1 MVAVLLAV
9 AGLVG
14 WRVLAPAE
22 VLHPAADAA
31 ADPFAVAATP
41 PAGVT
46 GRSAD
51 APLIVQGRVRV
62 YAAARAVR
70 AEVPVDAPKT
80 GTPRWSYRR
89 WPEQLSGLLAIGRT
103 VITRWSDGT
112 VVALDAGLGTVTWRS
127 HGPAAGGY
135 DGLRTGARTV
145 WSPPGLHTA
154 GPTLLVSGGTDLVAL
169 DTTTGVRRWQA
180 ELPPGCGTEGFTTA
194 GSRYV
199 CTATGATYDTT
210 TGRPVPLAVA
220 PGPVMPLGCGDALSD
235 CAGLRDSAGRG
246 WLAGT
251 TLRRAPALD
260 EPGSTLA
267 AGLAISAPG
276 TELTARSPVTGAE
289 VWRWA
294 APAGDSV
301 QVLGAEPAGGEPAP
315 VNGGVV
321 HLLTGR
327 RELVTLDAASGIER
341 SRFVMAY
348 RTEHEV
354 GWAVG
359 AVRAADGFVAVERLA
374 VPPVPEGDDAYYF
387 SELTVLVAAT

>member
-1 MVAVLLAV
+1 VGAVLLV
-9 AGLVG
+9 AAGIVG

-22 VLHPAADAA
+22 VLHPAAD
-31 ADPFAVAATP
+31 PYPVAATP

-62 YAAARAVR
+62 YAAARTVR
-70 AEVPVDAPKT
+70 AEAPVDAPKT

-89 WPEQLSGLLAIGRT
+89 WPEQLSGLLAVGRT
-103 VITRWSDGT
+103 VITHWSDGT
-112 VVALDAGLGTVTWRS
+112 LVALDAGTGTVTWRS
-127 HGPAAGGY
+127 PGPAAGGY

-169 DTTTGVRRWQA
+169 DTATGVRRWQA
-180 ELPPGCGTEGFTTA
+180 ELPPDCGTEGFTTV
-194 GSRYV
+194 GGRYV
-199 CTATGATYDTT
+199 CTATGASYDTR
-210 TGRPVPLAVA
+210 TGRPAPVAGA
-220 PGPVMPLGCGDALSD
+220 PGPVTPLGCGDALSD

-246 WLAGT
+246 WLTGT
-251 TLRRAPALD
+251 TLRRVPALD
-260 EPGSTLA
+260 GAGSTLA
-267 AGLAISAPG
+267 AGLVISAPG
-276 TELTARSPVTGAE
+276 TELTARSPVTGTEA
-289 VWRWA
+289 WRWT
-294 APAGDSV
+294 APAGDTV
-301 QVLGAEPAGGEPAP
+301 QVLGAEPAGGAATS
-315 VNGGVV
+315 VGGGTGVV

-327 RELVTLDAASGIER
+327 RELITLDADSGVER
-341 SRFVMAY
+341 SRFVLAY
-348 RTEHEV
+348 RTEKEV

-359 AVRAADGFVAVERLA
+359 AVRVADGFVAVERLA